1 LVDWNTEV
9 AEKLSD
15 AQLLDLPSPPLLYT
29 AAAAL
34 FVSTVASLVFSSYFD
49 SSYNAGGMDDD
60 GNEMMTIEVEDL
72 DSAVDNARAGRI
84 EGWRAEDDDDK
95 EGEEGESEVEQ
106 VELNVDVQ
114 TSPQDVDSYRTVAA
128 VALRSLQWLATG
140 NLVRAF
146 LPGVCPSRVLG
157 GGAREYTLLSAHQRQ
172 VGNTLM

>member
-15 AQLLDLPSPPLLYT
+15 AQLLDLP
-29 AAAAL
+29 
-34 FVSTVASLVFSSYFD
+34 FSSYFD

-146 LPGVCPSRVLG
+146 VPGAGPRRVRG